1 MGVEARRD
9 GQRTNQMI
17 QADLIL
23 PLLAA
28 FLSGVLLGALILSLR
43 GRRTA
48 ERLSAAEATSRSE
61 TTRRRELETELDEAQ
76 RTVRELD
83 RLLAVAEERGKVF
96 EDARRELESRFQALA
111 NEALRGN
118 AEQFLALANERLATS
133 QTEAAAEL
141 TARKKAIETLLE
153 PLAKSL
159 ERLDAKASEIERSRV
174 DAYSRLDEQI
184 RHLVHTT
191 EALQSR
197 TTSLTT
203 ALKGSR
209 IGGVWGEIALRNIAE
224 LAGMSKHCDFEE
236 QFTLADGKRPDM
248 TVNLPGDRRIAV
260 DAKAPL
266 AAYLEA
272 VEATDPKRRVDALD
286 RHVKALRGHV
296 RALADRNYAETLGR
310 HVDLVV
316 LFLPGDPILSA
327 AFERDP
333 ELQTEALR
341 QKILL
346 ATPTTLVA
354 LLRTVAIYWQ
364 QSTVVENAEAIA
376 GAARDLYERA
386 AKFGQDMQHVG
397 RGLKRALDAYNSAV
411 GSFERRL
418 MPMGRRLEEMN
429 VTEQSRRQL
438 ESLEPIDESPRRA
451 STPAPPDSS
460 T

>member
-1 MGVEARRD
+1 
-9 GQRTNQMI
+9 MI
-17 QADLIL
+17 QADLLL

-28 FLSGVLLGALILSLR
+28 LVFGAVVGAWLFSLR

-48 ERLSAAEATSRSE
+48 EHLSAAEATATSA
-61 TTRRRELETELDEAQ
+61 TLRRQELEAELEESQ
-76 RTVRELD
+76 KTVRELD

-96 EDARRELESRFQALA
+96 EDARRELENRFGALA

-118 AEQFLALANERLATS
+118 AEQFLALANEKLATS
-133 QTEAAAEL
+133 RAEAAADL
-141 TARKKAIETLLE
+141 SARKQAIETLLQ
-153 PLAKSL
+153 PLSESL
-159 ERLDAKASEIERSRV
+159 KRLDAKTGEIERSRV

-184 RHLVHTT
+184 RHLVQTT

-209 IGGVWGEIALRNIAE
+209 IGGMWGEIALRNIAE
-224 LAGMSKHCDFEE
+224 LAGMTKHCDFEE

-248 TVNLPGDRRIAV
+248 TVNLPGNRRIAV

-266 AAYLEA
+266 TAYLEA
-272 VEATDPKRRVDALD
+272 VEATEPKRRAEALD
-286 RHVKALRGHV
+286 RHVKAIRGHV
-296 RALADRNYAETLGR
+296 RALADRNYAETLG
-310 HVDLVV
+310 HNVDLVV

-327 AFERDP
+327 AFEGDP

-364 QSTVVENAEAIA
+364 QSTIVENAEAIA
-376 GAARDLYERA
+376 GAARDLYDRA
-386 AKFGQDMQHVG
+386 AKFGEDFQRVG
-397 RGLKRALDAYNSAV
+397 KGLKTALDAYNTAV
-411 GSFERRL
+411 GSYERRL

-429 VTEQSRRQL
+429 IAEQARRRL
-438 ESLEPIDESPRRA
+438 GSPDPIDEVPRQ
-451 STPAPPDSS
+451 SS
-460 T
+460 TGPAFESSD

>member
-1 MGVEARRD
+1 LGRQSARAPELD
-9 GQRTNQMI
+9 ESQ
-17 QADLIL
+17 
-23 PLLAA
+23 
-28 FLSGVLLGALILSLR
+28 
-43 GRRTA
+43 
-48 ERLSAAEATSRSE
+48 E
-61 TTRRRELETELDEAQ
+61 TTRQ
-76 RTVRELD
+76 LD
-83 RLLAVAEERGKVF
+83 RLLAVEKERGKVF
-96 EDARRELESRFQALA
+96 QDSRRELEDRFQLLA

-118 AEQFLALANERLATS
+118 AEQFLALAKEKLATDR
-133 QTEAAAEL
+133 TEASAEL
-141 TARKKAIETLLE
+141 SARKQAIEALLQ
-153 PLAKSL
+153 PLAESL
-159 ERLDAKASEIERSRV
+159 KRLDAKASEIERSRV

-184 RHLVHTT
+184 RHLVQTT

-224 LAGMSKHCDFEE
+224 LAGMTNHCDFEE

-266 AAYLEA
+266 TAYLEA
-272 VEATDPKRRVDALD
+272 VEAADPKRRAEALD

-310 HVDLVV
+310 EVDLVV

-376 GAARDLYERA
+376 AAARDLYDRA
-386 AKFGQDMQHVG
+386 SKFSEDLQRVG
-397 RGLKRALDAYNSAV
+397 KGLKTALDAFNTAV
-411 GSFERRL
+411 GSYERRL
-418 MPMGRRLEEMN
+418 MPIGRRLEEMD
-429 VTEQSRRQL
+429 VAEQSRRQMQ
-438 ESLEPIDESPRRA
+438 SLEPIDETPRQVF
-451 STPAPPDSS
+451 PGSS
-460 T
+460 SKNSI

>member
-1 MGVEARRD
+1 MM
-9 GQRTNQMI
+9 QT
-17 QADLIL
+17 DLLL
-23 PLLAA
+23 PLIAA
-28 FLSGVLLGALILSLR
+28 FVVGAVLGAWVVSLQ
-43 GRRTA
+43 GRRAA
-48 ERLSAAEATSRSE
+48 ERLSAAEAISRGEIS
-61 TTRRRELETELDEAQ
+61 RRQKLETELDESQ
-76 RTVRELD
+76 ETTRQLD
-83 RLLAVAEERGKVF
+83 RLLAVEKERGKVF
-96 EDARRELESRFQALA
+96 QDSRRELEDRFQLLA

-118 AEQFLALANERLATS
+118 AEQFLALAKEKLATDR
-133 QTEAAAEL
+133 TEASAEL
-141 TARKKAIETLLE
+141 SARKQAIEALLQ
-153 PLAKSL
+153 PLAESL
-159 ERLDAKASEIERSRV
+159 KRLDAKASEIERSRV

-184 RHLVHTT
+184 RHLVQTT

-224 LAGMSKHCDFEE
+224 LAGMTNHCDFEE

-266 AAYLEA
+266 TAYLEA
-272 VEATDPKRRVDALD
+272 VEAADPKRRAEALD

-310 HVDLVV
+310 EVDLVV

-376 GAARDLYERA
+376 AAARDLYDRA
-386 AKFGQDMQHVG
+386 SKFSEDLQRVG
-397 RGLKRALDAYNSAV
+397 KGLKTALDAFNTAV
-411 GSFERRL
+411 GSYERRL
-418 MPMGRRLEEMN
+418 MPIGRRLEEMD
-429 VTEQSRRQL
+429 VAEQSRRQMQ
-438 ESLEPIDESPRRA
+438 SLEPIDETPRQVF
-451 STPAPPDSS
+451 PGSS
-460 T
+460 SKNSI

>member
-1 MGVEARRD
+1 MM
-9 GQRTNQMI
+9 QT
-17 QADLIL
+17 DLLL
-23 PLLAA
+23 PLIAA
-28 FLSGVLLGALILSLR
+28 FVVGAVLGAWVVSLQ
-43 GRRTA
+43 GRRAA
-48 ERLSAAEATSRSE
+48 ERLSAAEAISRGEIS
-61 TTRRRELETELDEAQ
+61 RRQKLETELDESQ
-76 RTVRELD
+76 ETTRQLD
-83 RLLAVAEERGKVF
+83 RLLAVEKERGKVF
-96 EDARRELESRFQALA
+96 QDSRRELEDRFQLLA

-118 AEQFLALANERLATS
+118 AEQFLALAKEKLATDR
-133 QTEAAAEL
+133 TEASAEL
-141 TARKKAIETLLE
+141 SARKQAIEALLQ
-153 PLAKSL
+153 PLAESL
-159 ERLDAKASEIERSRV
+159 KRLDAKASEIERSRV

-184 RHLVHTT
+184 RHLVQTT

-224 LAGMSKHCDFEE
+224 LAGMTNHCDFEE

-266 AAYLEA
+266 TAYLEA
-272 VEATDPKRRVDALD
+272 VEAADPKRRAEALD

-310 HVDLVV
+310 EVDLVV

-376 GAARDLYERA
+376 AAARDLYDRA
-386 AKFGQDMQHVG
+386 SKFSEDLQRVG
-397 RGLKRALDAYNSAV
+397 KGLKTALDAFNTAV
-411 GSFERRL
+411 GSYERRL
-418 MPMGRRLEEMN
+418 MPIGRRLEEMD
-429 VTEQSRRQL
+429 VAEQSRRQMQ
-438 ESLEPIDESPRRA
+438 SLEPIDETPRQVF
-451 STPAPPDSS
+451 PGSS
-460 T
+460 SKSSI

>member
-1 MGVEARRD
+1 
-9 GQRTNQMI
+9 MI
-17 QADLIL
+17 ETDLIF
-23 PLLAA
+23 AA
-28 FLSGVLLGALILSLR
+28 AGGLLLGALIGAWAASLK
-43 GRRTA
+43 GRRIS
-48 ERLSAAEATSRSE
+48 ELLSASEATARGE
-61 TTRRRELETELDEAQ
+61 TARRVELERELDEVQ
-76 RTVRELD
+76 ETVRELD
-83 RLLAVAEERGKVF
+83 RMLAVATERSKVF
-96 EDARRELESRFQALA
+96 EDARKELEGRFQTLA

-118 AEQFLALANERLATS
+118 AEQFLALANQKLATAK
-133 QTEAAAEL
+133 TEASAEL
-141 TARKKAIETLLE
+141 EARKQAIEALLE
-153 PLAKSL
+153 PLARSL
-159 ERLDAKASEIERSRV
+159 ANLDSKAGELEKTRV

-184 RHLVHTT
+184 RNLVQTT

-272 VEATDPKRRVDALD
+272 VDAVDAKTRAEALD
-286 RHVKALRGHV
+286 RHVKTLRNHV
-296 RALADRNYAETLGR
+296 RALADRSYAETLG
-310 HVDLVV
+310 HNVDLVV

-341 QKILL
+341 QKVLL

-376 GAARDLYERA
+376 AAARDLYERA
-386 AKFGQDMQHVG
+386 AKFGEDMQRVG
-397 RGLKRALDAYNSAV
+397 KGLRTALDAYNAAV

-418 MPMGRRLEEMN
+418 MPMGRRIEEMK
-429 VTEQSRRQL
+429 VTEQTRRQL
-438 ESLEPIDESPRRA
+438 TSLEPIDEAPREMTRTLFE
-451 STPAPPDSS
+451 SDDT
-460 T
+460 